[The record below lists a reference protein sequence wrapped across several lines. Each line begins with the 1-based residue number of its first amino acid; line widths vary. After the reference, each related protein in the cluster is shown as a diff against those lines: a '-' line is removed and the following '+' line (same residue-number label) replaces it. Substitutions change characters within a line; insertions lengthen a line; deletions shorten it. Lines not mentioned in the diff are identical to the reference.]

1 MEGRQGNAE
10 VAMQILAT
18 LQRIEKL
25 LEGQQIETV
34 HLREAIWRCCG
45 KCKFF
50 NENLNV
56 RTNEAETSAQDNEI
70 LDGSEGAIKH

>member
-34 HLREAIWRCCG
+34 HLRKPIEKQSG
-45 KCKFF
+45 DTV
-50 NENLNV
+50 ESV
-56 RTNEAETSAQDNEI
+56 S
-70 LDGSEGAIKH
+70 S

>member
-34 HLREAIWRCCG
+34 HLREPIEKQSG
-45 KCKFF
+45 DTVESVSSS

-56 RTNEAETSAQDNEI
+56 
-70 LDGSEGAIKH
+70 